1 MKNLLFLF
9 CLLPFWMFSQ
19 KEIKSDSLDLKD
31 SQGIYFDD
39 YDNIYLYNKKNL
51 SFTKYDSLG
60 KKNAQLMLARPYRA
74 QSISN
79 PLNIVFF
86 SENTQEIKLTDANL
100 NDIQNIRL
108 SNNFNFVR
116 SAYVEDLQSL
126 WLLDDS
132 SKKLIQYNYR
142 TNTTVNS
149 FPFYYNMED
158 VLDMLVY
165 ENKVYVLKKDSFLV
179 LNLRGEILDKIE
191 LNQPT
196 KLKRD
201 NETILV
207 FTKPEL
213 IQYST
218 NKKVKKLSYKQDSE
232 IVDKNKSGFLVRS
245 KNKLYLYKPESENTQ
260 P

>member
-9 CLLPFWMFSQ
+9 CLMPFLLFSQ
-19 KEIKSDSLDLKD
+19 IEIKSDSLNLRD

-39 YDNIYLYNKKNL
+39 YDNIYLYNAKSF
-51 SFTKYDSLG
+51 SFTKYDTLG
-60 KKNAQLMLARPYRA
+60 LKAAQQMLPRPFRA
-74 QSISN
+74 QAINN

-108 SNNFNFVR
+108 SENFNFIKRV
-116 SAYVEDLQSL
+116 YVEDQQSL

-142 TNTTVNS
+142 NNKIVNS
-149 FPFYYNMED
+149 FPFYQNMED
-158 VLDMLVY
+158 ILDMLVY
-165 ENKVYVLKKDSFLV
+165 ENKVYLLKKNSFLV

-191 LNQPT
+191 LNLPT
-196 KLKRD
+196 KLKRE

-218 NKKVKKLSYKQDSE
+218 DKKVKKLSYKQDSE

-245 KNKLYLYKPESENTQ
+245 KNKLYLYKPES
-260 P
+260 

>member
-1 MKNLLFLF
+1 MPFLLF
-9 CLLPFWMFSQ
+9 SQ
-19 KEIKSDSLDLKD
+19 TEIKSDSLNLKN
-31 SQGIYFDD
+31 SQEIYFDD
-39 YDNIYLYNKKNL
+39 YDNIYLYNAKSF
-51 SFTKYDSLG
+51 SFTKYDTLG
-60 KKNAQLMLARPYRA
+60 QKTAQQMLPRPYRA
-74 QSISN
+74 QAINN

-108 SNNFNFVR
+108 SENFNFIKSV
-116 SAYVEDLQSL
+116 YIEDQQSL

-142 TNTTVNS
+142 NNKIVNS
-149 FPFYYNMED
+149 FPFYQNMED
-158 VLDMLVY
+158 ILDMLAY
-165 ENKVYVLKKDSFLV
+165 ENKVYLLKKNSFLV

-191 LNQPT
+191 LNLPT
-196 KLKRD
+196 KLKRE
-201 NETILV
+201 NESILV

-218 NKKVKKLSYKQDSE
+218 DKKVKKLSYKQDSE

-245 KNKLYLYKPESENTQ
+245 KNKLYLYKPES
-260 P
+260 

>member
-9 CLLPFWMFSQ
+9 CLMPFLLLSQ
-19 KEIKSDSLDLKD
+19 TEIKSDSLNLRD

-39 YDNIYLYNKKNL
+39 YDNIYLYNAKSF
-51 SFTKYDSLG
+51 SFTKYDTLG
-60 KKNAQLMLARPYRA
+60 QKTAQQMLPRPFRA
-74 QSISN
+74 QAINN

-108 SNNFNFVR
+108 SENFNFIKSV
-116 SAYVEDLQSL
+116 YIEDQQSL

-142 TNTTVNS
+142 NNKIVNS
-149 FPFYYNMED
+149 FPFYQNMED
-158 VLDMLVY
+158 ILDMLVY
-165 ENKVYVLKKDSFLV
+165 ENKVYLLKKNSFLV
-179 LNLRGEILDKIE
+179 LNLRGEILDIIE
-191 LNQPT
+191 LNLPT
-196 KLKRD
+196 KLKRE

-218 NKKVKKLSYKQDSE
+218 DKKVKKLSYKQDSE

-245 KNKLYLYKPESENTQ
+245 KNKLYLYKPES
-260 P
+260 

>member
-9 CLLPFWMFSQ
+9 CLMPFWLLSQ
-19 KEIKSDSLDLKD
+19 TEIKSDNLNLKD

-39 YDNIYLYNKKNL
+39 YDNIYLYNAKSF
-51 SFTKYDSLG
+51 SFTKYDTLG
-60 KKNAQLMLARPYRA
+60 QKTVQQMLPRPFRA
-74 QSISN
+74 QAINN

-108 SNNFNFVR
+108 SENFNFIKSV
-116 SAYVEDLQSL
+116 YVEDQQSL

-142 TNTTVNS
+142 NNKIINS
-149 FPFYYNMED
+149 FPFYQNMED
-158 VLDMLVY
+158 ILDMLVY
-165 ENKVYVLKKDSFLV
+165 ENKVYLLKKNSFLV
-179 LNLRGEILDKIE
+179 LNLRGEIRDKIE
-191 LNQPT
+191 LNLPT
-196 KLKRD
+196 KLKRE

-218 NKKVKKLSYKQDSE
+218 DKKVKKLSYKQDSE

-245 KNKLYLYKPESENTQ
+245 KNKLYLYKPES
-260 P
+260 

>member
-9 CLLPFWMFSQ
+9 CLMPFLLFSQ
-19 KEIKSDSLDLKD
+19 TEIKSDSLNLKN
-31 SQGIYFDD
+31 SQEIYFDD
-39 YDNIYLYNKKNL
+39 YDNIYLYNAKSF
-51 SFTKYDSLG
+51 SFTKYDTLG
-60 KKNAQLMLARPYRA
+60 QKTAQQMLPRPYRA
-74 QSISN
+74 QAINN

-108 SNNFNFVR
+108 SENFNFIKSV
-116 SAYVEDLQSL
+116 YIEDQQSL

-142 TNTTVNS
+142 NNKIVNS
-149 FPFYYNMED
+149 FPFYQNMED
-158 VLDMLVY
+158 ILDMLAY
-165 ENKVYVLKKDSFLV
+165 ENKVYLLKKNSFLV

-191 LNQPT
+191 LNLPT
-196 KLKRD
+196 KLKRE
-201 NETILV
+201 NESILV

-218 NKKVKKLSYKQDSE
+218 DKKVKKLSYKQDSE

-245 KNKLYLYKPESENTQ
+245 KNKLYLYKPES
-260 P
+260 

>member
-9 CLLPFWMFSQ
+9 CMMPFWLFSQ
-19 KEIKSDSLDLKD
+19 KEIKSDSLNLKD

-39 YDNIYLYNKKNL
+39 YDNLYLYNSKNF
-51 SFTKYDSLG
+51 SFTKYDTLG
-60 KKNAQLMLARPYRA
+60 TKIAQQMLPRPFRA
-74 QSISN
+74 QAINN
-79 PLNIVFF
+79 PLNIIFF

-108 SNNFNFVR
+108 SDNFNFVR
-116 SAYVEDLQSL
+116 SAFVEDLQSL

-142 TNTTVNS
+142 SQKIVNS
-149 FPFYYNMED
+149 FPFYQDMED
-158 VLDMLVY
+158 ILDMLVY
-165 ENKVYVLKKDSFLV
+165 ENKIYLLKKNAFLV
-179 LNLRGEILDKIE
+179 LNLRGVILYKIE
-191 LNQPT
+191 LTKPT
-196 KLKRD
+196 KLKRE

-213 IQYST
+213 IQFS
-218 NKKVKKLSYKQDSE
+218 NDKKVKKLSYKQDSE

-245 KNKLYLYKPESENTQ
+245 QNKLYLYKPE
-260 P
+260 

>member
-9 CLLPFWMFSQ
+9 CLLPFWLFSQ
-19 KEIKSDSLDLKD
+19 TEIKSDSLNLKD

-39 YDNIYLYNKKNL
+39 YDNIYLYNARSF
-51 SFTKYDSLG
+51 SFTKYDTLG
-60 KKNAQLMLARPYRA
+60 QKTAQQMLPRPFRA
-74 QSISN
+74 QAINN

-108 SNNFNFVR
+108 SENFNFIKSV
-116 SAYVEDLQSL
+116 YIEDQQSL

-142 TNTTVNS
+142 NNKIVNS
-149 FPFYYNMED
+149 FPFYQNMED
-158 VLDMLVY
+158 ILDMLVF
-165 ENKVYVLKKDSFLV
+165 ENKVYLLKKNSFLV

-191 LNQPT
+191 LNLPT
-196 KLKRD
+196 KLKRE

-218 NKKVKKLSYKQDSE
+218 DKKVKKLSYKQDSE

-245 KNKLYLYKPESENTQ
+245 KNKLYLYKPES
-260 P
+260 